1 MIDSKGGWWILS
13 EELHCVE
20 CLCSVLFSCRS
31 GRGWAHGVFV
41 WDLAPRLQFSAI
53 ARYVTRGALYAHG
66 AMRNMT
72 LVHARG
78 WLHLRWARICLL
90 ILSAAVFPPL
100 SILAE
105 PAQQAYTFRSP
116 NGRIQVSIQMPVPE
130 SAEQPRWSAT
140 FHDKPILK
148 DCELGLQTADA
159 GELMLGVR
167 VLKEQ
172 RRSVDKRVRVLF
184 GKSAYANDSFHE
196 MRFKLET
203 ARRTPVDV
211 IFRCYNDAIAV
222 RYELPL
228 ARARRAVAITEETTS
243 FRVEGDPTA
252 YVQYL
257 ESFTTSH
264 EHEVIPAR
272 YQSIR
277 PNALLDMPLT
287 LSWDDGTCVAITEAS
302 LRKYAPACP

>member
-1 MIDSKGGWWILS
+1 
-13 EELHCVE
+13 
-20 CLCSVLFSCRS
+20 
-31 GRGWAHGVFV
+31 
-41 WDLAPRLQFSAI
+41 
-53 ARYVTRGALYAHG
+53 
-66 AMRNMT
+66 
-72 LVHARG
+72 
-78 WLHLRWARICLL
+78 
-90 ILSAAVFPPL
+90 
-100 SILAE
+100 
-105 PAQQAYTFRSP
+105 
-116 NGRIQVSIQMPVPE
+116 MPVPE
-130 SAEQPRWSAT
+130 WACHRPGAGS
-140 FHDKPILK
+140 FHNKPTPK
-148 DCELGLQTADA
+148 ACGLGFKPADE

-228 ARARRAVAITEETTS
+228 AKARRAVAITEETTS

-302 LRKYAPACP
+302 LRKYAGMSLMRLP